1 MIPGERASCSV
12 ILNLHPVSA
21 NNPMVIVVLPN
32 KTFIVAQG
40 AREAVNEDHGF
51 PATSVLPL
59 RTGER
64 TYPVVAASS
73 RS

>member
-1 MIPGERASCSV
+1 
-12 ILNLHPVSA
+12 
-21 NNPMVIVVLPN
+21 MVIVVLPN